1 MRGHGLWMILGCTL
15 PLLLVFLLPL
25 LGISGNVRTLL
36 FIVLMFACHLM
47 AMRGHDGTHRS
58 PESTRG
64 GHHGIERPCASA
76 ERSRKGGRPC
86 PKQIRSASESMDMA

>member
-25 LGISGNVRTLL
+25 LGISGNVGTLL
-36 FIVLMFACHLM
+36 FIVLMFACHLV
-47 AMRGHDGTHRS
+47 AMRGHGGTHRG

-64 GHHGIERPCASA
+64 GHHGSH
-76 ERSRKGGRPC
+76 
-86 PKQIRSASESMDMA
+86 